1 MNDRPILGFESYST
15 QAAAADTAEPRGLFG
30 PWLVE
35 ARRAEEELHR
45 RLIAEGGLRHFATAD
60 PEAFAEMYPNVVF
73 VGRA

>member
-1 MNDRPILGFESYST
+1 MNDRPILGFENYSP

-35 ARRAEEELHR
+35 AQRAEGEFCR
-45 RLIAEGGLRHFATAD
+45 RLMQEGGLRHFATAD

-73 VGRA
+73 MGRA